1 MDSNFYL
8 TFVRKTNNN
17 VVFIRQTAFHT
28 IRLCKNASENV
39 TFSNI
44 CFLKF
49 IFAAFYVKFKHEIF
63 LTKNL
68 TTFDGHYSLHS
79 IKIENCNGIKKLYN
93 SIEFLGLKFKYFS
106 VSYS

>member
-1 MDSNFYL
+1 MLFLFVKQHFIPFVYARTHL
-8 TFVRKTNNN
+8 KTLHFRTF
-17 VVFIRQTAFHT
+17 FF
-28 IRLCKNASENV
+28 
-39 TFSNI
+39 
-44 CFLKF
+44 KF